1 MTAIYSV
8 IGCILVTFAEVTRA
22 RSGDAAMGM
31 GWERLFKNN
40 PTPANDSRALAIRY
54 EPGEEAPAKSGP
66 VITTMGALASRD
78 QGRNGEA
85 KSLKVARTF
94 DSIDRRNEG
103 LRTHLDGIELSFRDI
118 EAIRSQ
124 FYEALGP
131 IDQTLIEIE
140 RTKVAHL
147 ETERKFEGLSEAHER
162 LRADHAILTLDR
174 NGLGGSRMSR
184 RRLPSPRRASLRL
197 ALRSR
202 SGRRNLSALSEISRT
217 ISGACIQ

>member
-1 MTAIYSV
+1 L
-8 IGCILVTFAEVTRA
+8 GK
-22 RSGDAAMGM
+22 
-31 GWERLFKNN
+31 LFKNN

-54 EPGEEAPAKSGP
+54 EPREEAPAKSGP
-66 VITTMGALASRD
+66 VITTLGALASRD

-85 KSLKVARTF
+85 ESLKVARTF
-94 DSIDRRNEG
+94 DSIGRRNEG

-162 LRADHAILTLDR
+162 LRRHPDARPQWAGRSTPGTVR
-174 NGLGGSRMSR
+174 AAQGCREGACR
-184 RRLPSPRRASLRL
+184 RRDRRL
-197 ALRSR
+197 
-202 SGRRNLSALSEISRT
+202 
-217 ISGACIQ
+217 